1 MPQNIRGDLLLNGLT
16 TAEGLILPQT
26 MGGSLYLNGLTT
38 AEGLVLPEPLTYNI
52 RLNGGL
58 LITPDN
64 IDEYRNNKSINRR

>member
-1 MPQNIRGDLLLNGLT
+1 
-16 TAEGLILPQT
+16 

-64 IDEYRNNKSINRR
+64 IDEYRNNKGIKRR